1 MVYFA
6 PTGQHALLDHHGPI
20 ISACFEPNNWPSNK
34 AHLSRNYHD
43 LLEGSSSASGARG
56 QLHLSRYRV
65 YNVIEELMYDEPHNR
80 WIGNDGI
87 QFVENSTEPSPGP
100 VLKKSQ
106 ISCSLVHDRWIIQLM
121 CGEWMTHY
129 VHHFYWIT
137 VIFFLPHN
145 KYYKFNFY

>member
-106 ISCSLVHDRWIIQLM
+106 ISCSLVHDRWIIRSASSCAGNEWLIMSTIFIELQL
-121 CGEWMTHY
+121 
-129 VHHFYWIT
+129 
-137 VIFFLPHN
+137 FFLPQN
-145 KYYKFNFY
+145 KVL